1 MAARIVAEVFST
13 GADFNIY
20 SRREQ
25 SLHSDNAGE
34 WVGSTNRRT
43 IHFPGALDQLS
54 WRKLLR
60 RFVIVV
66 VIMALSYHALILLR
80 ITKLKYSNPSTTN
93 LIEQRV
99 ASAEERGREPK
110 TTRTWVPYQ
119 NISPHL
125 VRAVLAGEDLKFS
138 RHAGIDW
145 QAISLAMKR
154 NWQEKRFARGG
165 SSITQQLAKNLFLSP
180 SRSPARK
187 LHEMLIALEMERILG
202 KRRILE
208 IYLNVIEWGDGI
220 YGAEA
225 AARHYFGVSAA
236 SLNEEQAIFL
246 SAIIPAPLKGY
257 NPHDRSYY
265 LRHRV
270 NVIRSFMKQ
279 PLLRAAPQF

>member
-1 MAARIVAEVFST
+1 MVIPAQSSAAYFSDCGDRVANRLMANPRI
-13 GADFNIY
+13 IH
-20 SRREQ
+20 RIP
-25 SLHSDNAGE
+25 GE
-34 WVGSTNRRT
+34 LKR
-43 IHFPGALDQLS
+43 LS

-60 RFVIVV
+60 RLVIVV
-66 VIMALSYHALILLR
+66 VVITLSYHALILFR
-80 ITKLKYSNPSTTN
+80 VKN
-93 LIEQRV
+93 LIEQR
-99 ASAEERGREPK
+99 AESAKDRGREPK
-110 TTRTWVPYQ
+110 ITLSWVPYH

-125 VRAVLAGEDLKFS
+125 GRAVLAGEDLRFS

-145 QAISLAMKR
+145 QGISLALKK
-154 NWQEKRFARGG
+154 NWQEKRFSRGG

-180 SRSPARK
+180 SRNPVRK
-187 LHEMLIALEMERILG
+187 LHEMLIAWEMERILG

-246 SAIIPAPLKGY
+246 SAIIPAPLNGY
-257 NPHDRSYY
+257 NPNDRSYY

-270 NVIRSFMKQ
+270 NVIRSFMNH

>member
-1 MAARIVAEVFST
+1 MRQPQSRAAHLSDCGDRVANRLMASPRI
-13 GADFNIY
+13 
-20 SRREQ
+20 
-25 SLHSDNAGE
+25 
-34 WVGSTNRRT
+34 
-43 IHFPGALDQLS
+43 IHRIPGALQRVS

-60 RFVIVV
+60 RLVIVV
-66 VIMALSYHALILLR
+66 VAITLSYHALILFR
-80 ITKLKYSNPSTTN
+80 ITKLRHSNPSTTN
-93 LIEQRV
+93 LIEQR
-99 ASAEERGREPK
+99 AESAKENGREPK
-110 TTRTWVPYQ
+110 IIRTWVPYH

-125 VRAVLAGEDLKFS
+125 VRAVLAGEDLRFS

-145 QAISLAMKR
+145 QGISLAMKK
-154 NWQEKRFARGG
+154 NWQEKRFSRGG
-165 SSITQQLAKNLFLSP
+165 SSITQQLAKNLYLSP
-180 SRSPARK
+180 SKNPVRK
-187 LHEMLIALEMERILG
+187 LHEMLIAWEMERILG

-246 SAIIPAPLKGY
+246 SAIIPAPLNGY
-257 NPHDRSYY
+257 NPNDRSYY

-270 NVIRSFMKQ
+270 NVIRNLTKH

>member
-1 MAARIVAEVFST
+1 MASPQIIHRIS
-13 GADFNIY
+13 
-20 SRREQ
+20 
-25 SLHSDNAGE
+25 
-34 WVGSTNRRT
+34 
-43 IHFPGALDQLS
+43 GALQRLG

-60 RFVIVV
+60 RLVIVV
-66 VIMALSYHALILLR
+66 AAIMLSYHALILFR
-80 ITKLKYSNPSTTN
+80 ITKLRHSNPSTTN
-93 LIEQRV
+93 LIEQR
-99 ASAEERGREPK
+99 AESAKERGREPK
-110 TTRTWVPYQ
+110 ITRRWVPYH

-125 VRAVLAGEDLKFS
+125 VRAVLAGEDVRFS

-145 QAISLAMKR
+145 QGIYLAMKK
-154 NWQEKRFARGG
+154 NWQEKRFSRGG

-180 SRSPARK
+180 SRNPARK
-187 LHEMLIALEMERILG
+187 AHEMLIAWEMELILG

-257 NPHDRSYY
+257 NPNDRSYY

-270 NVIRSFMKQ
+270 NVIRSFMEH
-279 PLLRAAPQF
+279 PLLRVAPQL